1 LVVDM
6 HHIISDGLS
15 MGILIKEFVELYK
28 GNELPKLRVQYKDY
42 VMWQNGPY
50 YKNLISEQKNYWLTT
65 LKGELPVLNFPTDF
79 QRPTIQSFKGN
90 VCSFNLGTDLTFK
103 VNKLATETGTTPY
116 MILLAIY
123 NILLSRYTGQ
133 EDIIV
138 GSPIA
143 GRSHS
148 DINHM

>member
-1 LVVDM
+1 M
-6 HHIISDGLS
+6 
-15 MGILIKEFVELYK
+15 
-28 GNELPKLRVQYKDY
+28 
-42 VMWQNGPY
+42 
-50 YKNLISEQKNYWLTT
+50 
-65 LKGELPVLNFPTDF
+65 
-79 QRPTIQSFKGN
+79 
-90 VCSFNLGTDLTFK
+90 GTDLTFK

-148 DINHM
+148 DTNHMIGMFINTLVMRNYLENDDEFIEFLSRLKLNTLEAYENQDYPLKKY